1 MTEPPEPRSPV
12 PDEPDRSLQP
22 TGSTKPDGRADSTG
36 SAPLDES
43 SETRSGNPLLSMGKF
58 QSDQTSANVLAYLI
72 SGPATFAGLGWLL
85 DQWLGTG
92 FLVLIG
98 MLGGMAMSL
107 YVIWLRYGT
116 Q

>member
-12 PDEPDRSLQP
+12 PDEPDSP
-22 TGSTKPDGRADSTG
+22 DSPDKGVPASGSTEPKGPSGTS
-36 SAPLDES
+36 P
-43 SETRSGNPLLSMGKF
+43 GNPLLSMGKF

-72 SGPATFAGLGWLL
+72 SGPATFAGMGWLL
-85 DQWLGTG
+85 DRWLGTG

-98 MLGGMAMSL
+98 MLGGMALSL